1 MEARAGRPLGPVALL
16 GARIR
21 FLGARSAR
29 YVRDRV

>member
-1 MEARAGRPLGPVALL
+1 MEARAGRPLGAVALL

-21 FLGARSAR
+21 FLGARCAR